1 MQNIDELY
9 ITDYAGWVYF
19 SPAAARYFGDRFD
32 LWEWCDS
39 MALIP
44 SESGCFRL
52 CDTKLGRFATWERF
66 AGLLKSRYP
75 IHEGY
80 FKLASVP
87 VHRSDYPKHTVAL
100 VFRPKGPITDDY
112 SFVWDRRVRTDSR
125 LLGHGFVKN
134 GVVTV
139 FIRGAQ
145 TCAKRLSVLTNGD
158 VFAFIANRKGEFFTE
173 KSFKNGNHFLIRH
186 PALADRIRT
195 VESEFS
201 YVWRFKRVFFMTN
214 KPELFRTVQSL
225 DSYTPIAFR
234 TTPLKAAPSRW
245 RESS

>member
-1 MQNIDELY
+1 MQSNEELY

-32 LWEWCDS
+32 PWELNDS
-39 MALIP
+39 LALIP
-44 SESGCFRL
+44 SESGLFRL
-52 CDTKLGRFATWERF
+52 CDTKLGRFAAWENF
-66 AGLLKSRYP
+66 AELLKMRYP
-75 IHEGY
+75 AHEGY
-80 FKLASVP
+80 FRLAPVP
-87 VHRSDYPKHTVAL
+87 VNRSDYPKHAVAL

-112 SFVWDRRVRTDSR
+112 SLVWKRTVSTDSR
-125 LLGHGFVKN
+125 LHGHGLIKN

-145 TCAKRLSVLTNGD
+145 TCAKRLSVLANGD

-173 KSFKNGNHFLIRH
+173 KSLKNGNHFLIRH
-186 PALADRIRT
+186 PALAEKIGT
-195 VESEFS
+195 IGSEFP
-201 YVWRFKRVFFMTN
+201 YVWRANRIFFMTH
-214 KPELFRTVQSL
+214 KPELFRTLQPLNSF
-225 DSYTPIAFR
+225 TPIAFR